1 MSVQN
6 LVNTAISTAA
16 GAVTSEKTKE
26 EKAAQAQTAEA
37 IKTQKLETEKQK
49 TAAETAKAEAARAAS
64 DLKIAKAAAGQEKL
78 SEQKKLQTEKKQKIV
93 RGQPSLE
100 DVQAA
105 QQAAAE
111 QVSTRAAAI
120 TTARE
125 NMAKQR
131 EMIAQ
136 VNNRADLIRELRQGG
151 YISGRQAKR
160 VIYNLEKGGAT
171 NGTTKH

>member
-1 MSVQN
+1 MSIQN

-26 EKAAQAQTAEA
+26 EK
-37 IKTQKLETEKQK
+37 
-49 TAAETAKAEAARAAS
+49 TAKAESARAAS
-64 DLKIAKAAAGQEKL
+64 DLKIAKDTAAQENL
-78 SEQKKLQTEKKQKIV
+78 SEQNKRQTEKKQKIV

-111 QVSTRAAAI
+111 QVSTREAAI

-125 NMAKQR
+125 NMKQQR
-131 EMIAQ
+131 EMISQ
-136 VNNRADLIRELRQGG
+136 INRADLIRELRQGG

-171 NGTTKH
+171 NGTTEH

>member
-16 GAVTSEKTKE
+16 GAITSEKTKE
-26 EKAAQAQTAEA
+26 EKAAKAQTAEA
-37 IKTQKLETEKQK
+37 IKTQKLE
-49 TAAETAKAEAARAAS
+49 
-64 DLKIAKAAAGQEKL
+64 
-78 SEQKKLQTEKKQKIV
+78 TEKKQKIV

-136 VNNRADLIRELRQGG
+136 VNRADLIRELRQGG

-160 VIYNLEKGGAT
+160 VIYNLEKGDAA

>member
-1 MSVQN
+1 MNS
-6 LVNTAISTAA
+6 TRGCISIERSKSCEY
-16 GAVTSEKTKE
+16 GYKHSGRAVT
-26 EKAAQAQTAEA
+26 
-37 IKTQKLETEKQK
+37 
-49 TAAETAKAEAARAAS
+49 S
-64 DLKIAKAAAGQEKL
+64 DLKIAKAAAGQEQL
-78 SEQKKLQTEKKQKIV
+78 SEQNKRQTEKKQKIV
-93 RGQPSLE
+93 RGQPSLA

-125 NMAKQR
+125 NMAKQH

-136 VNNRADLIRELRQGG
+136 VNRADLIRELRQGG

-160 VIYNLEKGGAT
+160 VIYNLEKGGAA
-171 NGTTKH
+171 NGTIKH

>member
-26 EKAAQAQTAEA
+26 EKATKAQSAGA
-37 IKTQKLETEKQK
+37 IKTQKLE
-49 TAAETAKAEAARAAS
+49 
-64 DLKIAKAAAGQEKL
+64 
-78 SEQKKLQTEKKQKIV
+78 TEKKQKIV
-93 RGQPSLE
+93 RGQPSLV

-120 TTARE
+120 NTARE

-136 VNNRADLIRELRQGG
+136 VNRADLIRELRQGG

>member
-6 LVNTAISTAA
+6 LVNAAISTAS
-16 GAVTSEKTKE
+16 GAVTFEKTKD
-26 EKAAQAQTAEA
+26 EKAAKTQTAEA

-49 TAAETAKAEAARAAS
+49 TAAETAKAEAARAAA
-64 DLKIAKAAAGQEKL
+64 DLKISKATAGQEQL
-78 SEQKKLQTEKKQKIV
+78 SEKNKLQTEKKQKLV

-120 TTARE
+120 NTARE

-136 VNNRADLIRELRQGG
+136 VNSADLIRELRQGG

-160 VIYNLEKGGAT
+160 VIYNLEKGGAL
-171 NGTTKH
+171 NGTIKH

>member
-26 EKAAQAQTAEA
+26 EKAAKAQTAEA
-37 IKTQKLETEKQK
+37 IKTQKLK
-49 TAAETAKAEAARAAS
+49 
-64 DLKIAKAAAGQEKL
+64 
-78 SEQKKLQTEKKQKIV
+78 TEKKQKIV
-93 RGQPSLE
+93 RGQPSLA

-105 QQAAAE
+105 QQSAAE

-120 TTARE
+120 NTARE

-136 VNNRADLIRELRQGG
+136 VNRADLIRDLRQGG

-160 VIYNLEKGGAT
+160 VIYNLEKGGAS
-171 NGTTKH
+171 NGTIKH

>member
-16 GAVTSEKTKE
+16 GAVTSEKTKG
-26 EKAAQAQTAEA
+26 EKAAKAQTAEA
-37 IKTQKLETEKQK
+37 IKTQKLE
-49 TAAETAKAEAARAAS
+49 
-64 DLKIAKAAAGQEKL
+64 
-78 SEQKKLQTEKKQKIV
+78 TEKKQKIV

-100 DVQAA
+100 DVQVA

-120 TTARE
+120 NTARE

-136 VNNRADLIRELRQGG
+136 VNRADLIRELRQGG

-160 VIYNLEKGGAT
+160 VIYNLEKGGAA
-171 NGTTKH
+171 NGTIKH

>member
-1 MSVQN
+1 MSVQG
-6 LVNTAISTAA
+6 LVNTAIATAA
-16 GAVTSEKTKE
+16 GVEGVRKYVKEKGIQAGNAEIARIRSEE
-26 EKAAQAQTAEA
+26 EK
-37 IKTQKLETEKQK
+37 K
-49 TAAETAKAEAARAAS
+49 
-64 DLKIAKAAAGQEKL
+64 
-78 SEQKKLQTEKKQKIV
+78 KIV
-93 RGQPSLE
+93 KGQPSLV

-120 TTARE
+120 NTARE

-136 VNNRADLIRELRQGG
+136 VNRADLIRELRQGG

-160 VIYNLEKGGAT
+160 VIYNLEKGGAS
-171 NGTTKH
+171 NGTIKH

>member
-26 EKAAQAQTAEA
+26 EKAAKAQSAGA
-37 IKTQKLETEKQK
+37 IKTHKLE
-49 TAAETAKAEAARAAS
+49 
-64 DLKIAKAAAGQEKL
+64 
-78 SEQKKLQTEKKQKIV
+78 TEKKQKIV

-120 TTARE
+120 NTARE

-136 VNNRADLIRELRQGG
+136 VNRADLIRELRQGG

>member
-26 EKAAQAQTAEA
+26 EKATKAQTAEA
-37 IKTQKLETEKQK
+37 IKTQKLK
-49 TAAETAKAEAARAAS
+49 
-64 DLKIAKAAAGQEKL
+64 
-78 SEQKKLQTEKKQKIV
+78 TEKKQKIV

-120 TTARE
+120 NTARE

-136 VNNRADLIRELRQGG
+136 VNRADLIRELRQGG

-160 VIYNLEKGGAT
+160 VIYNLEKGGAS
-171 NGTTKH
+171 NGTIKH

>member
-26 EKAAQAQTAEA
+26 EKAA
-37 IKTQKLETEKQK
+37 
-49 TAAETAKAEAARAAS
+49 RAAA
-64 DLKIAKAAAGQEKL
+64 DLKIAKAAAGQEQL
-78 SEQKKLQTEKKQKIV
+78 SEQNKLQTEKKQKIV

-120 TTARE
+120 NTARE

-136 VNNRADLIRELRQGG
+136 VNRADLIRELRQGG

-160 VIYNLEKGGAT
+160 VIYNLEKGGAS
-171 NGTTKH
+171 NGTIKH

>member
-26 EKAAQAQTAEA
+26 EKATKAQTGEA
-37 IKTQKLETEKQK
+37 IKTQKLE
-49 TAAETAKAEAARAAS
+49 
-64 DLKIAKAAAGQEKL
+64 
-78 SEQKKLQTEKKQKIV
+78 TEKKQKIV

-120 TTARE
+120 NTARE

-136 VNNRADLIRELRQGG
+136 VNRADLIRELRQGG

-160 VIYNLEKGGAT
+160 VIYNLEKGGAS
-171 NGTTKH
+171 NGTIKH

>member
-26 EKAAQAQTAEA
+26 EKATKAQSAGA
-37 IKTQKLETEKQK
+37 IKTQKLE
-49 TAAETAKAEAARAAS
+49 
-64 DLKIAKAAAGQEKL
+64 
-78 SEQKKLQTEKKQKIV
+78 TEKKQKIV

-120 TTARE
+120 NTARE

-131 EMIAQ
+131 EIIAQ
-136 VNNRADLIRELRQGG
+136 VNRADLIRELRQGG

-160 VIYNLEKGGAT
+160 VIYNLEKGGTA
-171 NGTTKH
+171 NGTIKH

>member
-16 GAVTSEKTKE
+16 GAVTSEKPKE
-26 EKAAQAQTAEA
+26 EKAIKAQTAEA
-37 IKTQKLETEKQK
+37 IKTQKLK
-49 TAAETAKAEAARAAS
+49 
-64 DLKIAKAAAGQEKL
+64 
-78 SEQKKLQTEKKQKIV
+78 TEKKQKIV

-125 NMAKQR
+125 NMAQQR

-136 VNNRADLIRELRQGG
+136 VNRADLIRELRQGG

-160 VIYNLEKGGAT
+160 VIYNLEKGGAS
-171 NGTTKH
+171 NGTIKH

>member
-26 EKAAQAQTAEA
+26 EKATKAQSAGA
-37 IKTQKLETEKQK
+37 IKTQKLE
-49 TAAETAKAEAARAAS
+49 
-64 DLKIAKAAAGQEKL
+64 
-78 SEQKKLQTEKKQKIV
+78 TEKKQKIV

-120 TTARE
+120 NTARE
-125 NMAKQR
+125 NMSKQR

-136 VNNRADLIRELRQGG
+136 VNRADLIRELRHGG

-160 VIYNLEKGGAT
+160 VIYNLEKGGAS
-171 NGTTKH
+171 NGTIKH

>member
-26 EKAAQAQTAEA
+26 EKATKAQTAES
-37 IKTQKLETEKQK
+37 IKTQKLE
-49 TAAETAKAEAARAAS
+49 
-64 DLKIAKAAAGQEKL
+64 
-78 SEQKKLQTEKKQKIV
+78 TEKKQKIV
-93 RGQPSLE
+93 RGQPSLA

-136 VNNRADLIRELRQGG
+136 VNRADLIRELRQGG

-160 VIYNLEKGGAT
+160 VIYNLEKGGSS
-171 NGTTKH
+171 NGTIKH

>member
-16 GAVTSEKTKE
+16 GAVTSEKNKE
-26 EKAAQAQTAEA
+26 EKATKVQTAEA
-37 IKTQKLETEKQK
+37 IKTQKLE
-49 TAAETAKAEAARAAS
+49 
-64 DLKIAKAAAGQEKL
+64 
-78 SEQKKLQTEKKQKIV
+78 TEKKQKIV

-120 TTARE
+120 NTARE

-136 VNNRADLIRELRQGG
+136 VNRADLIRELRQGG

-160 VIYNLEKGGAT
+160 VIYNLEKGGAS
-171 NGTTKH
+171 NGTIKH

>member
-26 EKAAQAQTAEA
+26 EKAAKAQTAEA
-37 IKTQKLETEKQK
+37 IKTQKLK
-49 TAAETAKAEAARAAS
+49 
-64 DLKIAKAAAGQEKL
+64 
-78 SEQKKLQTEKKQKIV
+78 TEKKQKIV
-93 RGQPSLE
+93 RGQPSLA

-105 QQAAAE
+105 QQSAAE

-120 TTARE
+120 NTARE

-136 VNNRADLIRELRQGG
+136 VNRADLIRELRQGG

-160 VIYNLEKGGAT
+160 VIYNLEKGGAS
-171 NGTTKH
+171 NGTIKH

>member
-16 GAVTSEKTKE
+16 GAVTSKKTKE
-26 EKAAQAQTAEA
+26 EKAANAQTAEA

-49 TAAETAKAEAARAAS
+49 TAAETAKAEAARAAA
-64 DLKIAKAAAGQEKL
+64 DLKIAKAAAGQEQL
-78 SEQKKLQTEKKQKIV
+78 SEQNKRLTEKKQKIV

-111 QVSTRAAAI
+111 QVSTRAATI
-120 TTARE
+120 NTARE

-136 VNNRADLIRELRQGG
+136 VNRADLIRELRQGG

-160 VIYNLEKGGAT
+160 VIYNLEKGGAS
-171 NGTTKH
+171 NGTIKH

>member
-26 EKAAQAQTAEA
+26 EKAIKAQTAEA
-37 IKTQKLETEKQK
+37 IKTQKLK
-49 TAAETAKAEAARAAS
+49 
-64 DLKIAKAAAGQEKL
+64 
-78 SEQKKLQTEKKQKIV
+78 TEKKQKIV

-136 VNNRADLIRELRQGG
+136 VNRADLIRELRQGG

-160 VIYNLEKGGAT
+160 VIYNLEKGGAS
-171 NGTTKH
+171 NGTIKH

>member
-26 EKAAQAQTAEA
+26 EKATKVQTAKA
-37 IKTQKLETEKQK
+37 IKTQKLE
-49 TAAETAKAEAARAAS
+49 
-64 DLKIAKAAAGQEKL
+64 
-78 SEQKKLQTEKKQKIV
+78 TEKKQKIV

-120 TTARE
+120 NTARE

-136 VNNRADLIRELRQGG
+136 VNRADLIRELRQGG

-160 VIYNLEKGGAT
+160 VIYNLEKGGAA
-171 NGTTKH
+171 NGTIKH

>member
-16 GAVTSEKTKE
+16 GAVTSEKAKE
-26 EKAAQAQTAEA
+26 EKAAKAQTAEA

-78 SEQKKLQTEKKQKIV
+78 SEQKKRQAEKKQKIV

-131 EMIAQ
+131 EMISQ
-136 VNNRADLIRELRQGG
+136 INRADLIRELRQGG

-171 NGTTKH
+171 NGTAKH

>member
-16 GAVTSEKTKE
+16 GAVTSEKNKE
-26 EKAAQAQTAEA
+26 EKAAKAQTGEA

-49 TAAETAKAEAARAAS
+49 TAAETAKAEAARAAA
-64 DLKIAKAAAGQEKL
+64 DLKIAKATAGQEQL
-78 SEQKKLQTEKKQKIV
+78 SEQNKRQTEKKQKIV

-125 NMAKQR
+125 NMAQQR

-136 VNNRADLIRELRQGG
+136 VNRADLIRELRQGG

-160 VIYNLEKGGAT
+160 VIYNLEKGGAA
-171 NGTTKH
+171 NGTIKH

>member
-26 EKAAQAQTAEA
+26 EKATKAQSAGA
-37 IKTQKLETEKQK
+37 IKTQKLE
-49 TAAETAKAEAARAAS
+49 
-64 DLKIAKAAAGQEKL
+64 
-78 SEQKKLQTEKKQKIV
+78 TEKKQKIV

-111 QVSTRAAAI
+111 QVSTRAATI
-120 TTARE
+120 NTARE

-136 VNNRADLIRELRQGG
+136 VNRADLIRELRQGG

-160 VIYNLEKGGAT
+160 VIYNLEKGGAS
-171 NGTTKH
+171 NGTIKH

>member
-1 MSVQN
+1 MSVQG

-26 EKAAQAQTAEA
+26 KKATKAQTAET
-37 IKTQKLETEKQK
+37 IKTQKLE
-49 TAAETAKAEAARAAS
+49 
-64 DLKIAKAAAGQEKL
+64 
-78 SEQKKLQTEKKQKIV
+78 TEKKQKIV
-93 RGQPSLE
+93 RGQPSLA

-105 QQAAAE
+105 QQAATE

-120 TTARE
+120 NTARE

-136 VNNRADLIRELRQGG
+136 VNRADLMRELRQGG

-160 VIYNLEKGGAT
+160 VIYNLEKGGAS
-171 NGTTKH
+171 NGTIEH

>member
-26 EKAAQAQTAEA
+26 EKATKLQTAEVK
-37 IKTQKLETEKQK
+37 KTQKLETK
-49 TAAETAKAEAARAAS
+49 
-64 DLKIAKAAAGQEKL
+64 
-78 SEQKKLQTEKKQKIV
+78 KKQKIV

-111 QVSTRAAAI
+111 QVSTRASAI
-120 TTARE
+120 NTARE

-136 VNNRADLIRELRQGG
+136 VNRADLIRELRQGG

>member
-1 MSVQN
+1 M
-6 LVNTAISTAA
+6 NTAISTAA

-26 EKAAQAQTAEA
+26 EKAANAQTAKA
-37 IKTQKLETEKQK
+37 KKTQKLE
-49 TAAETAKAEAARAAS
+49 
-64 DLKIAKAAAGQEKL
+64 
-78 SEQKKLQTEKKQKIV
+78 TEKKQKIV

-120 TTARE
+120 NTARE
-125 NMAKQR
+125 NMANQR
-131 EMIAQ
+131 EMISQ
-136 VNNRADLIRELRQGG
+136 VNRADLIRELRQGG

-160 VIYNLEKGGAT
+160 VIYNLEKGGAS
-171 NGTTKH
+171 NGTIKH

>member
-26 EKAAQAQTAEA
+26 EKATKAQSAGA
-37 IKTQKLETEKQK
+37 IKTQKLE
-49 TAAETAKAEAARAAS
+49 
-64 DLKIAKAAAGQEKL
+64 
-78 SEQKKLQTEKKQKIV
+78 TEKKQKIV

-105 QQAAAE
+105 QQAATE

-120 TTARE
+120 NTARE

-136 VNNRADLIRELRQGG
+136 VNRADLIRELRQGG

-160 VIYNLEKGGAT
+160 VIYNLEKGGAA
-171 NGTTKH
+171 NGTIKH

>member
-26 EKAAQAQTAEA
+26 EKATKAQSAGA
-37 IKTQKLETEKQK
+37 IKTQKLE
-49 TAAETAKAEAARAAS
+49 
-64 DLKIAKAAAGQEKL
+64 
-78 SEQKKLQTEKKQKIV
+78 TEKKQKIV

-120 TTARE
+120 NTARE

-136 VNNRADLIRELRQGG
+136 VNRADLIRELRQGG

>member
-26 EKAAQAQTAEA
+26 EKAINTQTAEA
-37 IKTQKLETEKQK
+37 IKTQKLK
-49 TAAETAKAEAARAAS
+49 
-64 DLKIAKAAAGQEKL
+64 
-78 SEQKKLQTEKKQKIV
+78 TEKKQKIV

-105 QQAAAE
+105 QQSAAE

-120 TTARE
+120 NTARE
-125 NMAKQR
+125 NMAQQR

-136 VNNRADLIRELRQGG
+136 VNRADLIRELRQGG

-160 VIYNLEKGGAT
+160 VIYNLEKGGAS
-171 NGTTKH
+171 NGTIKH

>member
-1 MSVQN
+1 MSVQG
-6 LVNTAISTAA
+6 LVNAAISAAA
-16 GAVTSEKTKE
+16 GAVTTSRMKADQEEIKKTDKEIKAEKLATAKE
-26 EKAAQAQTAEA
+26 KHEAATEA
-37 IKTQKLETEKQK
+37 K
-49 TAAETAKAEAARAAS
+49 TAAW
-64 DLKIAKAAAGQEKL
+64 GQEKL
-78 SEQKKLQTEKKQKIV
+78 AKQKQKIV

-100 DVQAA
+100 DVQTA

-131 EMIAQ
+131 EMISQ
-136 VNNRADLIRELRQGG
+136 INSTDLIRELRQGG

-160 VIYNLEKGGAT
+160 VIYNLEKGGET
-171 NGTTKH
+171 NGTSKH

>member
-26 EKAAQAQTAEA
+26 EKATKAQSAGA
-37 IKTQKLETEKQK
+37 IKTQKLE
-49 TAAETAKAEAARAAS
+49 
-64 DLKIAKAAAGQEKL
+64 
-78 SEQKKLQTEKKQKIV
+78 TEKKQKIV

-120 TTARE
+120 NTARE

-136 VNNRADLIRELRQGG
+136 VNRADLIRELRQGG
-151 YISGRQAKR
+151 YISGRQAKQIGRASCRER
-160 VIYNLEKGGAT
+160 V
-171 NGTTKH
+171 

>member
-26 EKAAQAQTAEA
+26 EKATKAQSAGA
-37 IKTQKLETEKQK
+37 IKTQKLE
-49 TAAETAKAEAARAAS
+49 
-64 DLKIAKAAAGQEKL
+64 
-78 SEQKKLQTEKKQKIV
+78 TEKKQKIV

-120 TTARE
+120 NTARE

-136 VNNRADLIRELRQGG
+136 VNRADLIRELRQGG

-160 VIYNLEKGGAT
+160 VIYNLEKGGAS
-171 NGTTKH
+171 NGTIKH

>member
-1 MSVQN
+1 MSLQGF
-6 LVNTAISTAA
+6 VNAAIETAA
-16 GAVTSEKTKE
+16 GAVSAEKTKE
-26 EKAAQAQTAEA
+26 EKAANAQTAEA

-49 TAAETAKAEAARAAS
+49 TAAETAKAEAARAAA
-64 DLKIAKAAAGQEKL
+64 DLKIAKAAAGQEQL
-78 SEQKKLQTEKKQKIV
+78 SGQNKRQTEKKQKIV

-111 QVSTRAAAI
+111 QVSTRAEAI
-120 TTARE
+120 NTARE

-136 VNNRADLIRELRQGG
+136 VNRADLIRELRQGG

-160 VIYNLEKGGAT
+160 VIYNLEKGGAA
-171 NGTTKH
+171 NGTIKH